1 MSRARHSGEGFRRR
15 VRSLP
20 ALALCSLA
28 ALALLGAAS
37 PSAAAPGD
45 GDNVVVVRDDG
56 SILEAARPLPLAGSR
71 VRFVPLGGGYT
82 TLVEPLP
89 PIASATWSRGRK
101 LEFRGETPEP
111 VRPGAPFP
119 FYGTAHDEI
128 FVHPHGAV
136 SLGRPLP
143 PSSRAEASAPGGLVR
158 ALVAGPPVIAG
169 LWNELLAAR
178 SGAGSVFVDEQ
189 ADRTSVSWIGVP
201 SARPAGE
208 PNDFRITL
216 YRDGRVDLEYGV
228 MSTTW
233 GVVGL
238 SPGHAAERTQ
248 AIDLARPVRGAAGAA
263 LLAWYHD
270 LPALDEIALARAVYR
285 QVADRFQFLSVFT
298 TQPVE
303 SSSLVG
309 SIAVKNLDRG
319 IGVPLLDRG
328 DVFGTRN
335 LEHVVLMNDL
345 DFWDDDPTRR
355 PRHPAY
361 AFAPSTLAVLAHEA
375 GHRWLAEAS
384 CPAGPLASAD
394 GHWSFFLDSG
404 GSLLG
409 GNLIRDNA
417 DGSFTT
423 EGALRKF
430 GPLDQ
435 YLMGVRPPGDVPPF
449 FLVENPDGFDPPR
462 STSGQPFGDRSRP
475 EPGVTFRGTRRGI
488 SIDDVIRES
497 GERQPAVGVA
507 PTSFRMAFVL
517 VVPAGSEP
525 TAAELEKIERVRRG
539 IGPFFQIAT
548 DSYARMGTALLPG
561 VQAASPA
568 DDPVLSAGEPRV
580 LSIDVRPRG
589 GDRFAVKIEFAD
601 TGADLAAV
609 EIAPDASRG
618 SPTTVDAT
626 TSAWGAR
633 TGTISFGVQGID
645 AAARALRFALVDQR
659 GQRSAVSVRPLP
671 GRS

>member
-1 MSRARHSGEGFRRR
+1 MRTARYSREGFGGRFHR
-15 VRSLP
+15 VP
-20 ALALCSLA
+20 TLAACALA
-28 ALALLGAAS
+28 ALALLGSARA
-37 PSAAAPGD
+37 SAAAPGD
-45 GDNVVVVRDDG
+45 GADVVVVRDDG
-56 SILEAARPLPLAGSR
+56 SILETARPLPLAGTR

-89 PIASATWSRGRK
+89 PTASASWGRGRR
-101 LEFRGETPEP
+101 LEFRGESPQAI
-111 VRPGAPFP
+111 RPAAPFP
-119 FYGTAHDEI
+119 FYGVAHEEI
-128 FVHPHGAV
+128 FVHPHGAL

-169 LWNELLAAR
+169 LWNELVAAR
-178 SGAGSVFVDEQ
+178 GGGVFVDEQ

-216 YRDGRVDLEYGV
+216 HGDGRVDLEYGA

-248 AIDLARPVRGAAGAA
+248 ATDLARPVRGASGAA
-263 LLAWYHD
+263 LLSWYHD
-270 LPALDEIALARAVYR
+270 LPALDEVALARAVYR
-285 QVADRFQFLSVFT
+285 QIPDRFQFLSVFT

-303 SSSLVG
+303 SASLVG

-328 DVFGTRN
+328 EVFGTRN

-345 DFWDDDPTRR
+345 DFWDDDPTRK

-361 AFAPSTLAVLAHEA
+361 AFAPSTLSVLAHEV
-375 GHRWLAEAS
+375 GHRWLAEAN

-409 GNLIRDNA
+409 GNLIRENA

-423 EGALRKF
+423 EGALRRF

-435 YLMGVRPPGDVPPF
+435 YLMGVRPAGEVPPF

-462 STSGQPFGDRSRP
+462 STAGQPFGERSRP
-475 EPGVTFRGTRRGI
+475 ESGVTFRGTRRGI
-488 SIDDVIRES
+488 TIDDVIRES
-497 GERQPAVGVA
+497 GDRQPAVGVA

-517 VVPAGSEP
+517 VVPAGGEP
-525 TAAELEKIERVRRG
+525 TPAEIEKIERVRRG

-548 DSYARMGTALLPG
+548 DAYARMGTALLPG
-561 VQAASPA
+561 VQAAPPA
-568 DDPVLSAGEPRV
+568 EDPVLSAGEPRV

-601 TGADLAAV
+601 TGADVAGV
-609 EIAPDASRG
+609 EIAADSSRG
-618 SPTTVDAT
+618 SPTTIDAT

-633 TGTISFGVQGID
+633 TGTITFGVQGID

-671 GRS
+671 GRG